1 MVSSRK
7 AFIDESQADKAWD
20 KLMDK
25 RQDRN
30 WTFSELLS
38 ALKKLGFDLVRIE
51 GSHHH
56 LKSPSFGALNL
67 QPKNNRP
74 KSYQMDQVRDTL
86 KKGKNR
92 EYP

>member
-1 MVSSRK
+1 MPHYRQASIV
-7 AFIDESQADKAWD
+7 ESQADKAFT
-20 KLMDK
+20 KLTDK

-38 ALKKLGFDLVRIE
+38 ALKKIGFQLVKVE

-56 LKSPSFGALNL
+56 LQSPHYGKLNL

-74 KSYQMDQVRDTL
+74 KTYQMDQIRDTL
-86 KKGKNR
+86 MKGPPN
-92 EYP
+92 E